1 VDKGWARLQWTVL
14 DWNEP
19 SIAFYKSLGA
29 VMMDEWR
36 LCRVS
41 GPALDALA
49 GEGP

>member
-1 VDKGWARLQWTVL
+1 VL

-29 VMMDEWR
+29 AMLDDWT

-41 GPALDALA
+41 GPALARLA
-49 GEGP
+49 GKAV